1 MRGSFDSAT
10 GFALDKFATFAA
22 SPTCVLSTVDRAVYR
37 MRSILLICAVWLVVF
52 TIGCKRSG
60 QQSTNNSAGSQ
71 HVSNGLEGNQAQ
83 AREHLQKGKELYI
96 NDQDSEAV
104 LAFQE
109 AVRLDPGLA
118 EAHFRLGLG
127 YESLGKR
134 EEAEAEYKKAVEAY
148 KKYFEENRD
157 DAEAHYALGQTYAN
171 LGQYSEAIREYRE
184 ATKLKNDDPD
194 MFYDLGVAYT
204 KLAQYDAAA
213 SAFSKSLEID
223 PDYYRAQ
230 DGLDEAK
237 EGIKRIRTGRKH
249 NEDLLKKQKEEEL
262 KKAGASPSPED

>member
-1 MRGSFDSAT
+1 MSNNLPENRTVAR
-10 GFALDKFATFAA
+10 AQLD
-22 SPTCVLSTVDRAVYR
+22 
-37 MRSILLICAVWLVVF
+37 
-52 TIGCKRSG
+52 
-60 QQSTNNSAGSQ
+60 
-71 HVSNGLEGNQAQ
+71 
-83 AREHLQKGKELYI
+83 KGKELFR
-96 NDQDSEAV
+96 NDQDAEAV

-127 YESLGKR
+127 YKSLGKQ
-134 EEAEAEYKKAVEAY
+134 EEAEGEYKKAVEAY
-148 KKYFEENRD
+148 KKYFEENHDD

-171 LGQYSEAIREYRE
+171 LGQYSEAIRQYKE
-184 ATKLKNDDPD
+184 ATKLKEDDPD

-213 SAFSKSLEID
+213 AAFSKSLEID

-230 DGLDEAK
+230 DGLDDAK
-237 EGIKRIRTGRKH
+237 EGIKRIRAGRKH

-262 KKAGASPSPED
+262 KKAGAAASPAP